1 MRKASIEEMRRKKSP
16 VMALID
22 SMGMSELL
30 NAENAR
36 DLNDISREEQKRVR
50 DLIEDHQEEVDS
62 MMMDEFNKFIHDA
75 IKGEIKGKEEKS
87 Q

>member
-16 VMALID
+16 VIVLLD
-22 SMGMSELL
+22 SMGMADLL
-30 NAENAR
+30 NTENAR
-36 DLNDISREEQKRVR
+36 DLNDMSRQEQRRIR

-75 IKGEIKGKEEKS
+75 IKGETGR
-87 Q
+87 